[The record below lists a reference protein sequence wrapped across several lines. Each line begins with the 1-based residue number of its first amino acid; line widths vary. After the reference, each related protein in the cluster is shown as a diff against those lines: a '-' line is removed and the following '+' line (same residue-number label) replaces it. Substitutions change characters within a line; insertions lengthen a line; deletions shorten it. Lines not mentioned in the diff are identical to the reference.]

1 MGILFGLL
9 LLTGAYPFWRAL
21 HANRQTSLQ
30 HAIYWAIL
38 AWAAWTGTAMIA
50 DSIAAEK
57 VTAARYVAL
66 CLTGCAGVA
75 VLGARRPGV
84 AAWDFA
90 VVALLAVNLLPL
102 GEGLALGKS
111 LNLDGMRITCVVA
124 TLAVGV
130 LNYLPTRLGAAA
142 VMLGTGSAL
151 QMTVPAG
158 PLDSHGYLQMSWL
171 ALAAVPWLAFGFV
184 TSTPAAPTE
193 ADALWFDYR
202 NRFGFLWGLRLREQ
216 FNRSAAH
223 AEWPVVLGWRGL
235 HLLPGA
241 VPLDSGAHTEMAA
254 TLRALLKRF
263 GPDEPRAKLGRAQ

>member
-21 HANRQTSLQ
+21 RANRQTSLL

-38 AWAAWTGTAMIA
+38 AWAAWTGSAMIA
-50 DSIAAEK
+50 DIASEK
-57 VTAARYVAL
+57 VAAARYVAL
-66 CLTGCAGVA
+66 CLTGGAGIA

-84 AAWDFA
+84 AAWDFV

-111 LNLDGMRITCVVA
+111 LNLDGLRITCVVA

-130 LNYLPTRLGAAA
+130 LNYLSTRLGAAA
-142 VMLGTGSAL
+142 VLLGTGSAL
-151 QMTVPAG
+151 QMMVSAG
-158 PLDSHGYLQMSWL
+158 PLDSRGYLQMSWL

-184 TSTPAAPTE
+184 KSAPAAPTE
-193 ADALWFDYR
+193 VDRLWFDYR
-202 NRFGFLWGLRLREQ
+202 NRFGLLWGLRLREQ

-235 HLLPGA
+235 HLLPGT
-241 VPLDSGAHTEMAA
+241 VLLDSAAHAEMAA

-263 GPDEPRAKLGRAQ
+263 GPDE